1 METKV
6 LLHQQEQSPAA
17 EAIIGCKCPEQKI
30 HAHVQT
36 NECFIYSC
44 VFALAMKIYLLADSA
59 DVSSISCC
67 CRFAAMAIVVAA
79 VLDMRISGP
88 PISEQYVSTR
98 SGRSWHS
105 AHAA

>member
-1 METKV
+1 
-6 LLHQQEQSPAA
+6 
-17 EAIIGCKCPEQKI
+17 
-30 HAHVQT
+30 
-36 NECFIYSC
+36 
-44 VFALAMKIYLLADSA
+44 MKIYLLADSA
-59 DVSSISCC
+59 DVSNISC

-88 PISEQYVSTR
+88 LISEQYVSTR